1 MIDKNI
7 YIEDLVREH
16 PEVIS
21 PLAEFGII
29 CISCG
34 EPVWGT
40 LGELIDK
47 KGLNNQS
54 VIVEK
59 INKIIENNGKLVKKS
74 KS

>member
-16 PEVIS
+16 PKVVG
-21 PLAEFGII
+21 PLAEYGVI
-29 CISCG
+29 CIACG

-47 KGLNNQS
+47 NGLQNQS
-54 VIVEK
+54 E
-59 INKIIENNGKLVKKS
+59 IIDHLNEIAKKENG
-74 KS
+74 

>member
-21 PLAEFGII
+21 LLADLGII
-29 CISCG
+29 CIACG

-40 LGELIDK
+40 LEELVDK
-47 KGLNNQS
+47 KGLNNFDQIM
-54 VIVEK
+54 VQL
-59 INKIIENNGKLVKKS
+59 NKIINN
-74 KS
+74 